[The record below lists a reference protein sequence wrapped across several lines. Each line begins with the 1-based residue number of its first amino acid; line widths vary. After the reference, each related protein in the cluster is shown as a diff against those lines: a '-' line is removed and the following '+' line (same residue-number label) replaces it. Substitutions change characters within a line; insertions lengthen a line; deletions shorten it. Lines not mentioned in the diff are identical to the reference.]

1 MADSD
6 WSREE
11 VEAIVADYFH
21 MLTQELSG
29 QTYSKAEHR
38 RALQEKLRNRSEGSV
53 GRKHSNISAVLV
65 ELGCPYI
72 SGYKPLANYQQL
84 LFEVIEARLVGDR
97 AFDQSALAATELPAA
112 TPLQADLS
120 VVVADAPK
128 LVAGIEEKRD
138 TRLRQRGAR
147 TGVVR
152 DYLAREARNRSL
164 GSAGEAFIV
173 AYERYRL
180 HSSGAS
186 RLSDRVEHVAATKGD
201 GLGFDV
207 LSFELDGAE
216 RFIEVKTTAFGRE
229 TPFFVS
235 RGELRFSQEA
245 GDQFHLYRL
254 FEFRRS
260 PRFFDLQG
268 SVQANC
274 ILDPVS
280 YLARFS

>member
-1 MADSD
+1 MADSN

-29 QTYSKAEHR
+29 QAYNKAEHR
-38 RALQEKLRNRSEGSV
+38 RALQERLRDRSEGSV

-72 SGYKPLANYQQL
+72 SGYKPLVNYQQL
-84 LFEVIEARLVGDR
+84 LFDVVEARLLADR
-97 AFDQSALAATELPAA
+97 VFDQSALAATELPATA
-112 TPLQADLS
+112 PLHADLS
-120 VVVADAPK
+120 LVLTEAPK
-128 LVAGIEEKRD
+128 LVAQAEEGTDARIRQSR
-138 TRLRQRGAR
+138 TRV
-147 TGVVR
+147 GVVR

-164 GSAGEAFIV
+164 GSAGESFVV

-180 HSSGAS
+180 HSNGAS
-186 RLSDRVEHVAATKGD
+186 NLSDRVEHVAATKGD

-207 LSFELDGAE
+207 LSFELDGRE
-216 RFIEVKTTAFGRE
+216 RFIEVKTTTFGKE

-235 RGELRFSQEA
+235 RGEVRFSQEA
-245 GDQFHLYRL
+245 GEQFHLYRL

-260 PRFFDLQG
+260 PRLFDLRG

-280 YLARFS
+280 YLARFN